1 MAEREEP
8 CVPGTEDHQR
18 DAERRFAALYQAY
31 YRPILAYAVRRV
43 APGEDAADV
52 VADVFTTAWRRIGE
66 LPEAPADRL
75 WLYGVAQ
82 RVIAGRR
89 RSARRLFH
97 LTARLRADVG
107 TRQPGQLASGQP
119 GPGQPGPG
127 QPGPGQPGLRDAI
140 SDRVV
145 AALDRLSVR
154 EREALQLVLWEEL
167 SHAEA
172 AQVLG
177 CSANAVAIR
186 VHRAKT
192 RLRRE
197 LSATELPAT
206 KRPGT
211 ERAPNALAPSPTE
224 RPGTERPGTERAT
237 ERPGTEM
244 SGPRPAPETTPTH
257 AWMNRS

>member
-1 MAEREEP
+1 
-8 CVPGTEDHQR
+8 VPGTEDHR
-18 DAERRFAALYQAY
+18 CDLERRFAALYQAY
-31 YRPILAYAVRRV
+31 YRPLLAYAVRRV
-43 APGEDAADV
+43 APAEDAADV
-52 VADVFTTAWRRIGE
+52 VADVFTTAWRRIDQV
-66 LPEAPADRL
+66 PEAPADRL

-82 RVIAGRR
+82 RVVAGRR
-89 RSARRLFH
+89 RSARRLFQ
-97 LTARLRADVG
+97 LTARLRADAG
-107 TRQPGQLASGQP
+107 TWPLSQPGPGQP
-119 GPGQPGPG
+119 GLSQPRPGQPRPGQPGPG
-127 QPGPGQPGLRDAI
+127 QPGLGQPGLRDAI

-145 AALDRLSVR
+145 AALDRLSAR

-206 KRPGT
+206 ELPATELPATELPATGRSATDRPGT
-211 ERAPNALAPSPTE
+211 
-224 RPGTERPGTERAT
+224 G
-237 ERPGTEM
+237 M
-244 SGPRPAPETTPTH
+244 SDPRSVPEAITPTR

>member
-8 CVPGTEDHQR
+8 RVSGTTDHQR
-18 DAERRFAALYQAY
+18 DQERRFAALYQAY

-43 APGEDAADV
+43 APAEDAADV
-52 VADVFTTAWRRIGE
+52 VADVFTTAWRRIDQVPG
-66 LPEAPADRL
+66 APADRL

-82 RVIAGRR
+82 RVVAGRR

-97 LTARLRADVG
+97 LTARLRADAG
-107 TRQPGQLASGQP
+107 TWPLGQP

-127 QPGPGQPGLRDAI
+127 QPGSGQLGLDQPGLRDAM
-140 SDRVV
+140 SDHVV
-145 AALDRLSVR
+145 AALDRLSGR
-154 EREALQLVLWEEL
+154 EREAVQLVLWEEL
-167 SHAEA
+167 SHADA

-197 LSATELPAT
+197 LSATERPAT
-206 KRPGT
+206 RRAGTEPGT
-211 ERAPNALAPSPTE
+211 ELPGTKLIGSE
-224 RPGTERPGTERAT
+224 RPGTERPGTEP
-237 ERPGTEM
+237 PGTAM
-244 SGPRPAPETTPTH
+244 HDRRPAPESTPTH

>member
-8 CVPGTEDHQR
+8 RVSGTTDHQR
-18 DAERRFAALYQAY
+18 DQERRFAALYQAY

-43 APGEDAADV
+43 APAEDAADV
-52 VADVFTTAWRRIGE
+52 VADVFTIAWRRIDQVPG
-66 LPEAPADRL
+66 APADRL

-82 RVIAGRR
+82 RVVAGRR

-97 LTARLRADVG
+97 LTARLRADAG
-107 TRQPGQLASGQP
+107 TWPLGQP

-127 QPGPGQPGLRDAI
+127 QPGSGQLGLDQPGLRDAM

-145 AALDRLSVR
+145 AALDRLSGR
-154 EREALQLVLWEEL
+154 EREAVQLVLWEEL
-167 SHAEA
+167 SHADA

-197 LSATELPAT
+197 LSTTERPATRRTGTEPGTELPAT
-206 KRPGT
+206 KRTG
-211 ERAPNALAPSPTE
+211 SE
-224 RPGTERPGTERAT
+224 RPGTERPGTAMHDR
-237 ERPGTEM
+237 
-244 SGPRPAPETTPTH
+244 RPAPESTPTH